1 MSLLTD
7 FINAV
12 KEEREKNMAVSNGSN
27 YTPPK
32 INSQSSKSQIE
43 KYELEDEIEDED
55 DEDYGCNINISFNIT
70 INYDNSSYEKELKR
84 QRELDRQWYNFT
96 SMHKIK

>member
-12 KEEREKNMAVSNGSN
+12 KEEREKNMAVSNGLN

-43 KYELEDEIEDED
+43 KYELEDEIENED
-55 DEDYGCNINISFNIT
+55 DDDYGCNINISFNIT

-84 QRELDRQWYNFT
+84 QRELDRYWLKCT
-96 SMHKIK
+96 SAIK